1 MADAP
6 TPISVIHDW
15 HAHVY
20 YDPTSRDRAAT
31 LRDWVERN
39 FSVRMGRWHD
49 QPVGPHPQAMY
60 QIAFT
65 NEAFASLAPF
75 LALNRMELTILIHP
89 QTDRPRDDH
98 LLHALWLGA
107 VLPLNAEVL
116 PESATHG

>member
-89 QTDRPRDDH
+89 ETDRPRDDH

-107 VLPLNAEVL
+107 VLPLNAGML